1 MRSSPRKTLFSIAL
15 AFGFASFASV
25 SNSFAEDPSDAI
37 AQFRA
42 GYLYERGDG
51 VTQDYKEAMRLY
63 LLSAAQGNAV
73 AEFRIGYLYEKG
85 LGVAQDDAQAMQW
98 YGKAAA
104 QGNQPANNRLAVL
117 KVKHPQP

>member
-1 MRSSPRKTLFSIAL
+1 MRTRLRKTLFQIAL
-15 AFGFASFASV
+15 AFGFASFAAIS
-25 SNSFAEDPSDAI
+25 SSFAEDPSDAI
-37 AQFRA
+37 AQFRV
-42 GYLYERGDG
+42 GYLHERGDG

-85 LGVAQDDAQAMQW
+85 WGVAQDDAEAMDW

-104 QGNQPANNRLAVL
+104 LGNQPATSRLAVL